1 LTSGWSSLPRLEA
14 LPLTCPDAA
23 AVLALAGLAAVWTV
37 ARALLAGR
45 SARPEDAPPP
55 EVARLTAF
63 SAAVV
68 AGYLAILVVAPFN
81 PRYLVV
87 FLPHLAF
94 LFVVFTRRA
103 TRSTL
108 AIRILLAAAVGLN
121 LWNSHGDLYPSAR
134 KLRMRYPDAYYLAER
149 SFEYLD
155 QHRSDEAALR
165 RIAREPPE
173 TPILAERPYG
183 FYLALPKLGLV
194 ESPRRGWMIGC
205 FSDFMPRFR
214 HADLR
219 RAEDLADGGPLAVLG
234 RCFAADFDPRRDE
247 LLYRDDFTPP
257 LLAFV
262 RPPSGPVEPGRN
274 RNSPYGPETVIPIHW
289 TPISRPLPT
298 LPQTLLDRL
307 NAQTNF
313 EPAFESNKIHVFS
326 DDLYRLEIQIQSP
339 ARGRLRLA
347 LAKELLQGIP
357 RQWWTE
363 FEVQP
368 GENWTRFDVRPAI
381 SGEFQFVLERDASRT
396 PIVLVGASL
405 RPMRNTP
412 APAAAP

>member
-1 LTSGWSSLPRLEA
+1 MTSGWSSLPRLDA
-14 LPLTCPDAA
+14 LPQTCPDAA
-23 AVLALAGLAAVWTV
+23 AVLALAGLAAVWTY
-37 ARALLAGR
+37 ARTLLGGR
-45 SARPEDAPPP
+45 SARAEDAPPP
-55 EVARLTAF
+55 DVGRLTLFA
-63 SAAVV
+63 AAVV
-68 AGYLAILVVAPFN
+68 AGYLAILIIAPFN

-94 LFVVFTRRA
+94 LFVVFASRA
-103 TRSTL
+103 LRSPP
-108 AIRILLAAAVGLN
+108 AVRVLLAAAVGLN
-121 LWNSHGDLYPSAR
+121 LWNSHGALYPSAR
-134 KLRMRYPDAYYLAER
+134 DLRTRYPDAYYLAER

-165 RIAREPPE
+165 RVASQPPE
-173 TPILAERPYG
+173 VPILAERPYG

-205 FSDFMPRFR
+205 FSDFMTRFR

-234 RCFAADFDPRRDE
+234 RCFAADYDPDRDE

-262 RPPSGPVEPGRN
+262 RTPSGPGEPGRN
-274 RNSPYGPETVIPIHW
+274 RNSPYAPETVIPIQW
-289 TPISRPLPT
+289 TPISKPPPT
-298 LPQTLLDRL
+298 PPQTILDRL
-307 NAQTNF
+307 NAQASF
-313 EPAFESNKIHVFS
+313 EPAFASNKLHVFS

-339 ARGRLRLA
+339 SRCRLRLA

-363 FEVQP
+363 FEVHP
-368 GENWTRFDVRPAI
+368 GENWTRFDLRPAI
-381 SGEFQFVLERDASRT
+381 SGEFQFVLERDAARA

-405 RPMRNTP
+405 RPLRSL
-412 APAAAP
+412 PAAAP